1 MAIDVEKPPPGKD
14 ETVSQAVVG
23 IIYPPPEVRNI
34 VDKTANFVA
43 RNGPEFESRIRQNE
57 IGNPK
62 FNFLS
67 PGDPYHAYYQHR
79 VKDIREGKVKEAPA
93 PAQKALTTATQQ
105 KQQELL
111 KQVTT
116 EQPFVPKD
124 PPKEFEFIAD
134 PPSISAL
141 DLDIVKLT
149 AQFVARNGRGFLT
162 SLMQKE
168 QRNYQFDFLRPQH
181 SLFQYFTKLL
191 EQYTKILIP
200 PKDMMFRLK
209 DESSSMAAILDEVK
223 YRADYIRYQEA
234 QRKQE
239 EARVEKDRV
248 AYAQIDWH
256 DFVVVETVDYMPG
269 EPGNFPPPTT
279 PDEVGARVL
288 MQERMDN
295 GEEDLEE
302 DEEMEEEYGQRRPE
316 DDDMQ
321 IGSDEEND
329 YYNARMRG
337 RNANRGRGRM
347 QEEINEDDMQE
358 GTTSEE
364 ESDNENEEARKSK
377 EAKDNTQVQDM
388 EEDSS
393 SEEEQEDIPPPPPP
407 PSLKKVEPAPPL
419 PSQPSIQ
426 PPPLPPAP
434 DKVVVKKGYDPKQVW
449 SSCPPVVKP
458 SPTDEFLI
466 SPITGEKIPA
476 SKVQEHMRIGLLDPR
491 WVEQRDKH
499 LNEKINQE
507 TVYAPGQAIEASLK
521 QLAERRTDIFGV
533 GDEETAI
540 GKKIGE
546 EDTRK
551 DDKATWDGHTSSV
564 EAATRAARANITLE
578 DQIHQIHK
586 VKGLLPDEEKEKIGP
601 KRSHAPNPPLPRSM
615 PPMNKPKPG
624 NFPPPTTPD
633 EVGAR
638 VLMQERMDNGEEDL
652 EEDEEMEEEY
662 GQRRPEDD
670 DMQIG
675 SDEENDYYNAR
686 MRGRNA
692 NRGRGRMQEEINEDD
707 MQEGTTSEE
716 ESDNENEEA
725 RKSKE
730 AKDNTQVEPAPPLP
744 SQPSIQPPP
753 LPPAPDKVVVK
764 KGYDPKQ
771 GSDEENDYYNAR
783 MRGRNANR
791 GRGRM
796 QEEINEDDM
805 QEGTTS
811 EEESDNEN
819 EEARKSKEA
828 KDNTQ
833 VQDMEEDSSSEE
845 EQEDIPP
852 PPPPP
857 SLKKVEP
864 APPLPS
870 QPSIQPP
877 PLPPAPDKVVVKKG
891 YDPKQARPPVVKPSP
906 TDEFLISPITGEK
919 IPASKVQ
926 EHMRIGLLDP
936 RWVEQRDKHLN
947 EKINQE
953 TVYAPDFAKEGLV
966 VEFLLDPRWVEQ
978 RDKHLN
984 EKINQETV
992 YAPGALNISANTC
1005 PAEPLFRSPK
1015 LLIPP
1020 VPAPPPPM
1028 MMIPPG
1034 MIVTPAGFQPGPP
1047 QPPGLPPGFVP
1058 PPPPSMGPG
1067 PPGPPVGGPPGPP
1080 MGRKHPAPEPQLDEE
1095 PVGKKIRSEESL
1107 IPEQVFLS
1115 KMATPNVT
1123 FNVVVP
1129 NMTDKPEWKLNG
1141 QTLSLSLDLR
1151 TSVTALKSQIHDL
1164 IGMPAGKQKLHL
1176 DCDTRARG
1184 KEDSV

>member
-1 MAIDVEKPPPGKD
+1 MI
-14 ETVSQAVVG
+14 
-23 IIYPPPEVRNI
+23 
-34 VDKTANFVA
+34 
-43 RNGPEFESRIRQNE
+43 
-57 IGNPK
+57 
-62 FNFLS
+62 
-67 PGDPYHAYYQHR
+67 
-79 VKDIREGKVKEAPA
+79 KEAPA

-347 QEEINEDDMQE
+347 HEEINEDDMQE
-358 GTTSEE
+358 GTSSEE

-434 DKVVVKKGYDPKQVW
+434 DKVVVKKGYDPKQAR
-449 SSCPPVVKP
+449 PPVVKP

-615 PPMNKPKPG
+615 PPMNKPK
-624 NFPPPTTPD
+624 
-633 EVGAR
+633 V
-638 VLMQERMDNGEEDL
+638 
-652 EEDEEMEEEY
+652 
-662 GQRRPEDD
+662 
-670 DMQIG
+670 
-675 SDEENDYYNAR
+675 
-686 MRGRNA
+686 
-692 NRGRGRMQEEINEDD
+692 
-707 MQEGTTSEE
+707 
-716 ESDNENEEA
+716 
-725 RKSKE
+725 
-730 AKDNTQVEPAPPLP
+730 
-744 SQPSIQPPP
+744 QPPP
-753 LPPAPDKVVVK
+753 MPPAVL
-764 KGYDPKQ
+764 
-771 GSDEENDYYNAR
+771 A
-783 MRGRNANR
+783 
-791 GRGRM
+791 
-796 QEEINEDDM
+796 
-805 QEGTTS
+805 
-811 EEESDNEN
+811 
-819 EEARKSKEA
+819 
-828 KDNTQ
+828 
-833 VQDMEEDSSSEE
+833 
-845 EQEDIPP
+845 PP
-852 PPPPP
+852 PP
-857 SLKKVEP
+857 
-864 APPLPS
+864 
-870 QPSIQPP
+870 
-877 PLPPAPDKVVVKKG
+877 
-891 YDPKQARPPVVKPSP
+891 
-906 TDEFLISPITGEK
+906 
-919 IPASKVQ
+919 
-926 EHMRIGLLDP
+926 
-936 RWVEQRDKHLN
+936 
-947 EKINQE
+947 
-953 TVYAPDFAKEGLV
+953 
-966 VEFLLDPRWVEQ
+966 
-978 RDKHLN
+978 
-984 EKINQETV
+984 
-992 YAPGALNISANTC
+992 
-1005 PAEPLFRSPK
+1005 PK

-1176 DCDTRARG
+1176 DGLFFKDSNSLAYYNITPGTKVHLQLKERG
-1184 KEDSV
+1184 GRKK